1 MGSFVGIDLGASN
14 TRYVSDNGVFH
25 EVENNV
31 KEVAIGENIRIKPWQ
46 GDGDTPEKRE
56 EETVHGNLD
65 VEIYRLSGETKHIR
79 AGARYLVGSLATR
92 IGASSRPTGL
102 QNKAEQSINYTNAIL
117 ATALS
122 KLLMG
127 ETDGLVNAYIA
138 LPPVELSNRSTSEAT
153 LKEEL
158 VGDYR
163 VKFNTLGKEVSFSIT
178 SVTCVEESFL
188 TLIAFF
194 FNIQG
199 GFRVDALPFK
209 NGNVLGI
216 DIGASTTD
224 LAVVKNAKF
233 VDKSGQTYKLGGN
246 FVLDWIAD
254 GIRAKYGYDAE
265 ADELQRAVETGKIR
279 QGATLID
286 VSDLVIEGK
295 KEFAVKL
302 VDMMQSY
309 FIKIAMQPHTF
320 VGIIVG
326 GGGSMASKYIDES
339 GAEFVTSRAMSE
351 YIWDEFKNICP
362 SVPVEPVSDDP
373 RHANITGLFI
383 RALVD
388 KLAKQRALAEQQ
400 KKDMEKKAQSV
411 AEKIAVDVKLDE
423 SIPDIQL

>member
-1 MGSFVGIDLGASN
+1 MGTFVGIDLGASN
-14 TRYVSDNGVFH
+14 TRYVSDNGIFH

-31 KEVAIGENIRIKPWQ
+31 KEVSIGEKIRMKPWS
-46 GDGDTPEKRE
+46 GETE
-56 EETVHGNLD
+56 EETIHGTLD
-65 VEIYRLSGETKHIR
+65 VEIYRLSGETKHIK
-79 AGARYLVGSLATR
+79 AGARYLVGDLATR
-92 IGASSRPTGL
+92 IGASFRPTGL
-102 QNKAEQSINYTNAIL
+102 QNKAEQPINYTNALL

-122 KLLMG
+122 KLLMK
-127 ETDGLVNAYIA
+127 EYDGFVNVYIA
-138 LPPVELSNRSTSEAT
+138 LPPVELSAKATSEAS
-153 LKEEL
+153 LKDEL
-158 VGDYR
+158 IGDYR
-163 VKFNTLGKEVSFSIT
+163 VKFNTLNKEVTFTINT
-178 SVTCVEESFL
+178 VTCVEESFL

-199 GFRVDALPFK
+199 GFRVEASNFR

-265 ADELQRAVETGKIR
+265 PDELQRSVETGKIR
-279 QGATLID
+279 QGVELID
-286 VSDLVIEGK
+286 VSELVIEGK

-309 FIKIAMQPHTF
+309 FTKIGMQPHTF
-320 VGIIVG
+320 VGVIVG
-326 GGGSMASKYIDES
+326 GGGSMASVYTDEKGETYI
-339 GAEFVTSRAMSE
+339 TSQAMSE
-351 YIWDEFKNICP
+351 YIWDEFKHICP
-362 SVPVEPVSDDP
+362 SVPVIAVSNDP

-388 KLAKQRALAEQQ
+388 KLAKQRLLAEKQQ
-400 KKDMEKKAQSV
+400 MEMKQKAQEV
-411 AEKIAVDVKLDE
+411 AGKINVDVKLDDT
-423 SIPDIQL
+423 IPDIQL